1 MPPKTLKFD
10 LVTPERQVLS
20 QDVEEV
26 VLPGAAGSFGVLPG
40 HEPLVSALQPG
51 MLKFKTD
58 GVETLYAIGGGY
70 VEVTQDKVVALADS
84 ADRADEIDVAAA
96 RQAQAKAQAQLKQG
110 VRGAEM
116 DLAEISLKKAL
127 AQLQVAQIV
136 RRRSS
141 RAGT

>member
-1 MPPKTLKFD
+1 MSPKTLKLD

-51 MLKFKTD
+51 MLKFRS
-58 GVETLYAIGGGY
+58 GGAETLYAIGGGY

-110 VRGAEM
+110 ARGAEM
-116 DLAEISLKKAL
+116 DQAEITLKKAL

-136 RRRSS
+136 RRRT
-141 RAGT
+141 RPGA